1 MGTASRGGDAFT
13 DLGSNEVKFAK
24 KELLMMPPEEKLKH
38 FTNRAQDSED
48 NQQVGI
54 SLKLSLFGLV
64 FRLLWIK
71 QYQQHQL

>member
-13 DLGSNEVKFAK
+13 DLSSNGLIAK

-48 NQQVGI
+48 NQQV
-54 SLKLSLFGLV
+54 LFLN
-64 FRLLWIK
+64 
-71 QYQQHQL
+71 